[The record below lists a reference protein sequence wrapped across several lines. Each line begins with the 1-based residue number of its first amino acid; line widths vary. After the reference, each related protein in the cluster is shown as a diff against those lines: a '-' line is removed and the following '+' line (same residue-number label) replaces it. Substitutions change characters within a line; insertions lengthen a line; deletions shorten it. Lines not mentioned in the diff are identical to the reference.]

1 MEHRTT
7 AAPDDPVP
15 PNLLSSNDATVL
27 CKWLCCYVQETKKE
41 NGLPYPASTLRSLL
55 AALQR
60 TLHSNRVPFNIF
72 DKADMRFRDLHMT
85 LDTVCVALRKEGIGA
100 DVKHAAV
107 ISLEHEELMWK
118 KGAIGVDSPASLLRA
133 TFYTVGLHFCL
144 RGGQEHRDGGESS

>member
-1 MEHRTT
+1 M
-7 AAPDDPVP
+7 
-15 PNLLSSNDATVL
+15 
-27 CKWLCCYVQETKKE
+27 
-41 NGLPYPASTLRSLL
+41 
-55 AALQR
+55 
-60 TLHSNRVPFNIF
+60 HSNRVPFNIF

-144 RGGQEHRDGGESS
+144 RGGQEHHDLKRSQFTRVPADGYSGSTYYQYVENGSKNYQGRFNEIGQLNRVGHAYAQPTSGSANF